1 MPGTIS
7 TNDPAGEEAFVKIM
21 VVMGEYPPEERERRR
36 AAVLKCASPGTE
48 IGFGVI
54 KATFFIR
61 ANAQINALAAGPLV
75 AEIAQKAEAN
85 GFDAVVPFGTLD
97 AGVELAR
104 NLVRIPVVGAGQSV
118 MHLGAQ
124 LSNRLG
130 VIAYETTSIPYMR
143 KNFHA
148 WRVLDFVV
156 GIRAIEIPLL
166 DSTQNRAAM
175 RERFLQMSRELV
187 EGDDAEIIVPMGVTM
202 VPVQYAAVEF
212 SRELGVPVL
221 DALATSIQ
229 TAEMMVRTDS
239 THSLKTYPRSETRTT
254 P

>member
-1 MPGTIS
+1 MPGTFSI
-7 TNDPAGEEAFVKIM
+7 DEPAGEESFVKIM

-54 KATFFIR
+54 KATFFVR
-61 ANAQINALAAGPLV
+61 ANAQINALSAGPLV
-75 AEIAQKAEAN
+75 AEIARQAEAD

-104 NLVRIPVVGAGQSV
+104 NLVRIPVIGAGQSV

-130 VIAYETTSIPYMR
+130 VVAYETTSIPYMR

-148 WRVLDFVV
+148 WRVLDSVV
-156 GIRAIEIPLL
+156 GIRAIEVPLL

-175 RERFLQMSRELV
+175 RERFLRVARDLI
-187 EGDDAEIIVPMGVTM
+187 DNANAEIIVPMGVTM
-202 VPVQYAAVEF
+202 VPVQYPPAEF
-212 SRELGVPVL
+212 SKELGVPVL

-229 TAEMMVRTDS
+229 TAEMMVRTG
-239 THSLKTYPRSETRTT
+239 TVHSVKTYPRPEKN
-254 P
+254 